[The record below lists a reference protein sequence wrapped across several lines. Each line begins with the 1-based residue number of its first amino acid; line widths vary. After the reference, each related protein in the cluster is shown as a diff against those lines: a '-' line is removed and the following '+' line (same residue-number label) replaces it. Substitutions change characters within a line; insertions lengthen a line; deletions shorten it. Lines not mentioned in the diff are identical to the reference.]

1 MTRAGIVES
10 ALDSVR
16 PPEHCYQGYIFD
28 LDGTVWLGGR
38 PLPGAVE
45 VLRDLHRVGSRV
57 VFVSNNTLHT
67 AAAYASQLRSL
78 GIPAASSDVITPA
91 ALTCEYLREN
101 RLTRVHAICEAP
113 LRRQLRGAGF
123 ELTRRPEQVE
133 CVIASFDRHLTYAK
147 LLLGH
152 RAIELGAT
160 FVATNADRACPMED
174 GLWPDAAAVIGALEG
189 STGVKVSTII
199 GKPSA
204 RMMAAALR
212 RLALPPSACV
222 MVGDRAETDVRMAR
236 GSGVAAALV
245 LTGAG
250 GAGRGAEEA
259 DFVVADLRQLLP
271 VDALGAVAAR

>member
-1 MTRAGIVES
+1 MTDTGTVKGATTSLRAPGTWY
-10 ALDSVR
+10 R
-16 PPEHCYQGYIFD
+16 GYVFD

-45 VLRDLHRVGSRV
+45 VLRELHRVGGRV

-91 ALTCEYLREN
+91 ALTCEYLREHKF
-101 RLTRVHAICEAP
+101 TRVHAICEAP

-123 ELTRRPEQVE
+123 ELTRRPEEVE

-152 RAIELGAT
+152 RAIELGAA

-189 STGVKVSTII
+189 STGVNVSTII

-212 RLALPPSACV
+212 RLALPPSACI

-250 GAGRGAEEA
+250 ASERGVAEA
-259 DFVVADLRQLLP
+259 DFVLADLRQLLP
-271 VDALGAVAAR
+271 ADAFGAVAAR

>member
-1 MTRAGIVES
+1 MTRAEIVES
-10 ALDSVR
+10 ARVAAR
-16 PPEHCYQGYIFD
+16 PPERWYQGYVFD

-45 VLRDLHRVGSRV
+45 VLRELHALGRRVA
-57 VFVSNNTLHT
+57 FVSNNTTKT

-78 GIPAASSDVITPA
+78 GIPTAAADVITPA
-91 ALTCEYLREN
+91 ALTCEYLGEHSF
-101 RLTRVHAICEAP
+101 TRVHAISEVP

-123 ELTRRPEQVE
+123 ELARRPEEVD
-133 CVIASFDRHLTYAK
+133 CVIAGFDRHLTYAK

-152 RAIELGAT
+152 RAIELGAA

-236 GSGVAAALV
+236 RSGVAAALV
-245 LTGAG
+245 LTDADASDG
-250 GAGRGAEEA
+250 GAEEA

-271 VDALGAVAAR
+271 ADALGAVAAG

>member
-1 MTRAGIVES
+1 MTDTGIVKGAS
-10 ALDSVR
+10 ASVR
-16 PPEHCYQGYIFD
+16 PPGTWYQGYVFD

-45 VLRDLHRVGSRV
+45 VLRELHAVGRRA

-78 GIPAASSDVITPA
+78 GIPAASADVITPA
-91 ALTCEYLREN
+91 ALTCEYLREHN
-101 RLTRVHAICEAP
+101 FTRVHAICEAP

-123 ELTRRPEQVE
+123 ELARRPEEVE

-152 RAIELGAT
+152 RAIELGAA

-189 STGVKVSTII
+189 STGVQMPTII

-212 RLALPPSACV
+212 RLGLPPSACI

-250 GAGRGAEEA
+250 ASRRGAEEA

-271 VDALGAVAAR
+271 AGAFGGVAAR